1 MALFNR
7 IAVVLAFAHLIAAI
21 PSVAADRTYSI
32 GSFERIRIEGA
43 YEVKLATG
51 KSPSARATGDDRALE
66 SLSLTVEGQTLIVR
80 ARPLAVGEAP
90 PSPKIPL
97 VVTVATPTLRS
108 ANVNGGGRLA
118 ITRITGQRLDLSVN
132 GAGSL
137 TAQGLEAD
145 QLVATVIGAGT
156 MALAGRSRRARFQLS
171 GPGTIDAATLV
182 ANDLIARS
190 EGNGELRLNARYTAD
205 VTSSGLGAITVA
217 GKPACKVKSAGGG
230 PISCG
235 SQ

>member
-1 MALFNR
+1 MARSPIF
-7 IAVVLAFAHLIAAI
+7 LALIAASA
-21 PSVAADRTYSI
+21 PATAADRNYSI

-51 KSPSARATGDDRALE
+51 KSPGARATGDDRALD
-66 SLSLTVEGQTLIVR
+66 SLSLSVEGQTLIVR

-90 PSPKIPL
+90 ASPKIPL
-97 VVTVATPTLRS
+97 VVTVSTPSLRS

-137 TAQGLEAD
+137 TAQGVQAD

-156 MALAGRSRRARFQLS
+156 MALTGRSGRARFQLS
-171 GPGTIDAATLV
+171 GPGTIDAAALV

-190 EGNGELRLNARYTAD
+190 EGNGELRLNARFTAD
-205 VTSSGLGAITVA
+205 VTSSGLGAIVVS

>member
-1 MALFNR
+1 MARFP
-7 IAVVLAFAHLIAAI
+7 IFLALMITAGPAAG
-21 PSVAADRTYSI
+21 ADRTYSL
-32 GSFERIRIEGA
+32 GSFERIRIAGP

-51 KSPSARATGDDRALE
+51 KSPGARATGDERALD

-97 VVTVATPTLRS
+97 VITISTPSIRS

-137 TAQGLEAD
+137 TAQGVEAD

-156 MALAGRSRRARFQLS
+156 MTLAGRSGRARFQLS
-171 GPGTIDAATLV
+171 GPGTIEATGLV
-182 ANDLIARS
+182 ANDVIARS

-217 GKPACKVKSAGGG
+217 GKPACKAISAGGG